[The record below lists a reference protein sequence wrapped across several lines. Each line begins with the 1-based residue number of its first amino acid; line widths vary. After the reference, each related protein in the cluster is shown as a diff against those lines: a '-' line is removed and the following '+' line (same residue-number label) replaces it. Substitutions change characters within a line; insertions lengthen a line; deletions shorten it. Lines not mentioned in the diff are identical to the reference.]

1 MSDNSPKSKLMLP
14 KGMRDRHPADK
25 ILQMKVLDVIREV
38 YELYGYSPLET
49 PLVERLDVLTAKF
62 AAGEEADV
70 MKEIFQVTDQGER
83 KLGLRFDHTVP
94 LCRYIAMN
102 PNVKMP
108 FKRYVIGKNFRD
120 GPIKLGR
127 YREFWQADADM
138 IGVAGVAGDC
148 EGVMIAAEVFKR
160 LDLDVVIKIGSRE
173 ILNDMMEHIGLHED
187 LRGKATISLDKLD
200 KIQEK
205 GVLAEMEQQN
215 IPLDQAQALL
225 KVVRVDGGNQEKLD
239 ALVVELGETDSLKK
253 MQEILD
259 MLSEYEMVE
268 FSPTLARGLQYY
280 TGFIY
285 ECFMKNSKITSSLI
299 GSGRFDKMIGQFM
312 GGKQEIPGVGL
323 SFGVSVICDALRE
336 KGVEVGPSLTQVYV
350 VPVSDN
356 ERGYALKLAQQL
368 RSENIRT
375 DMDLIGRSIGKN
387 FGYADTQG
395 IPYVMVIGEDEVKD
409 KTCSLKNM
417 NSGDQKSMTMDEA
430 IQLIKNAG

>member
-1 MSDNSPKSKLMLP
+1 MTDTSSKTKLMLP
-14 KGMRDRHPADK
+14 KGMRDIDPADK

-70 MKEIFQVTDQGER
+70 MKEIFQVTDQGDR

-94 LCRYIAMN
+94 LCRYVAMN
-102 PNVKMP
+102 PTIKMP

-138 IGVAGVAGDC
+138 IGVSGPAGDC
-148 EGVMIAAEVFKR
+148 EGVMIAADVFKR

-173 ILNDMMEHIGLHED
+173 ILNDMMEHIGLTDE
-187 LRGKATISLDKLD
+187 LRSKATISLDKLE

-205 GVLAEMEQQN
+205 GVLAEMDEQG
-215 IPLDQAQALL
+215 IAPEQAKALL
-225 KVVRVDGGNQEKLD
+225 KVVNVQGSNQEKLD
-239 ALVVELGETDSLKK
+239 KLIAELGQTESLKK
-253 MQEILD
+253 MQEILN
-259 MLSEYEMVE
+259 MLSEYDMVE
-268 FSPTLARGLQYY
+268 FSPSLARGLQYY

-285 ECFMKNSKITSSLI
+285 ECFLKKSKITSSLI

-336 KGVEVGPSLTQVYV
+336 KGVQVGPSLTQVFV
-350 VPVSDN
+350 VPVSDS
-356 ERGYALKLAQQL
+356 ERNYALKIAQQL
-368 RSENIRT
+368 RSESIRT

-409 KTCSLKNM
+409 GTCSLKNM
-417 NSGDQKSMTMDEA
+417 DTGDQKSMSVGEA
-430 IQLIKNAG
+430 IRIIQNES

>member
-1 MSDNSPKSKLMLP
+1 MSDNTPKTELMLP
-14 KGMRDRHPADK
+14 KGMRDIDPADK
-25 ILQMKVLDVIREV
+25 ILQMKVLDVIRHV

-94 LCRYIAMN
+94 LCRYVAMN
-102 PNVKMP
+102 PTLKMP

-138 IGVAGVAGDC
+138 IGVAGPEGDS
-148 EGVMIAAEVFKR
+148 EGVMIAADVFKR

-173 ILNDMMEHIGLHED
+173 ILNDMMEHIGLAEE
-187 LRGKATISLDKLD
+187 LRSSATISLDKLD
-200 KIQEK
+200 KIQEQ
-205 GVLAEMEQQN
+205 GVLAEMKENGIPDEQ
-215 IPLDQAQALL
+215 AKALL
-225 KVVRVDGGNQEKLD
+225 KVVKVEGSNQEKLD
-239 ALVVELGETDSLKK
+239 ALIAELGETESLKK
-253 MQEILD
+253 MQTILN
-259 MLSEYEMVE
+259 MLSEYEIVE

-285 ECFMKNSKITSSLI
+285 ECFLKDSKITSSLI

-312 GGKQEIPGVGL
+312 GGKQDIPGVGL

-336 KGVEVGPSLTQVYV
+336 KGVETGPSLTQVFV

-356 ERGYALKLAQQL
+356 EKQYALKLAQQL
-368 RSENIRT
+368 RSEDIRT

-395 IPYVMVIGEDEVKD
+395 IPFVMVIGEDEVKGNN
-409 KTCSLKNM
+409 CSLKNM
-417 NSGDQKSMTMDEA
+417 NSGDQKSMSVDEA
-430 IQLIKNAG
+430 VRIIKKN

>member
-1 MSDNSPKSKLMLP
+1 MTDKTDKTELMLP
-14 KGMRDRHPADK
+14 KGMRDRHPAEK

-83 KLGLRFDHTVP
+83 ELGLRFDHTVP
-94 LCRYIAMN
+94 LCRYVAMN
-102 PNVKMP
+102 PTVKLP

-138 IGVAGVAGDC
+138 IGVPGIAGDC

-160 LDLDVVIKIGSRE
+160 LDLDVVIKVGSRE
-173 ILNDMMEHIGLHED
+173 ILNDMMKHIGLAED
-187 LRGKATISLDKLD
+187 LRSKATIALDKLE

-205 GVLAEMEQQN
+205 GVLAEMNEHG
-215 IPLDQAQALL
+215 IPEEQAQALL
-225 KVVRVDGGNQEKLD
+225 KVVNVSGTNQEKLQ
-239 ALVVELGETDSLKK
+239 ALIAELGETEGLKK
-253 MQEILD
+253 MKEILE
-259 MLSEYEMVE
+259 MLEGYDMVE
-268 FSPTLARGLQYY
+268 FSPTLARGLSYY

-285 ECFMKNSKITSSLI
+285 ECFMKTGKITSSLI

-336 KGVEVGPSLTQVYV
+336 KGIVVGPSLTQVYV

-356 ERGYALKLAQQL
+356 ERSYALKIAQQL
-368 RSENIRT
+368 RSESIRT

-395 IPYVMVIGEDEVKD
+395 IPFVMVIGEDEVND
-409 KTCSLKNM
+409 QTCSLKNLQT
-417 NSGDQKSMTMDEA
+417 GDQKSMSLDEA
-430 IQLIKNAG
+430 IALVKRS